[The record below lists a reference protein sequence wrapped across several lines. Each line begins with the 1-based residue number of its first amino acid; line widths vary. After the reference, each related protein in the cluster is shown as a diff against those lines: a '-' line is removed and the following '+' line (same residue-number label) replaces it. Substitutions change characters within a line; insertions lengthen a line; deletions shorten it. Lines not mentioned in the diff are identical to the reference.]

1 MEENTGIQL
10 PKDQITQQQT
20 GLKPLPTPNV
30 SLPEEEWKLPAL
42 MLILTILAIFCLG
55 VITGLRMSLPSKTAP
70 IPPAPTPVV
79 VAPKRDEKAF
89 QQAII
94 EARLAALER
103 RLDAKRAKQVP
114 IAAPA
119 PVAFPVFVEPFVPG
133 FGPGIMTNG
142 VIGLRGVGIR
152 PIVVRRKG
160 VTIRR
165 RVR

>member
-30 SLPEEEWKLPAL
+30 QLPEEGWKLPAL

-55 VITGLRMSLPSKTAP
+55 VITGLRMSLPSKTVP

-79 VAPKRDEKAF
+79 IAPELLPVVARQNDVEMRLKR
-89 QQAII
+89 
-94 EARLAALER
+94 LEE

-119 PVAFPVFVEPFVPG
+119 PVAFPVFPEPPVG
-133 FGPGIMTNG
+133 LFGHG
-142 VIGLRGVGIR
+142 VINNGPVGFRRGVGIR
-152 PIVVRRKG
+152 R
-160 VTIRR
+160 TIRR
-165 RVR
+165 VR